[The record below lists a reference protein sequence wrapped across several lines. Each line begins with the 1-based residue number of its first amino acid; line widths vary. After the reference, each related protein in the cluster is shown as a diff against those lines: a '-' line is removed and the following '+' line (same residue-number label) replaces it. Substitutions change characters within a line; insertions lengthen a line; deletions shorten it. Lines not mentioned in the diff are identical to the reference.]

1 MRNAGEVYVG
11 PYILQDT
18 IGVGTTGKVKAG
30 FHKQTGQRVA
40 VKIVKK
46 KNMEDNLEV
55 RQRVERE
62 VKVLKLLNHP
72 NVMKLYDVLQTST
85 HLFVVV
91 ELLEGGQL
99 YDHVSAHP
107 LLGEA
112 EVFQF
117 FYQLTTGIAFMH
129 SQNICHRNV
138 KLENLLLDAA
148 GNLKIADL
156 EMASAIPRGRY
167 LETSC
172 GSPHYACPEIVK
184 NERYVWIR
192 RMLFFLLLCVV
203 LSCVLILFLGGP
215 HLARARARAAH
226 QQPSHT
232 ARHRCR
238 RVVVRGVAVRADDEH
253 PSFRRA
259 ERRSAVCQNQSR
271 AVPHAVRHLAVSAGP
286 PRSHACGEGRRTHYD
301 GRNSAYVQTSKQE
314 SGTGGR

>member
-138 KLENLLLDAA
+138 KLENLLLDSA

-184 NERYVWIR
+184 NERYLGTAADVWSCGVLLYALTTNTLPFDAPSVDQLFAKIKAGR
-192 RMLFFLLLCVV
+192 FHMPSDISPSLQDLLARMLAVKGDER
-203 LSCVLILFLGGP
+203 ITTDEI
-215 HLARARARAAH
+215 
-226 QQPSHT
+226 QQ
-232 ARHRCR
+232 
-238 RVVVRGVAVRADDEH
+238 H
-253 PSFRRA
+253 PYWM
-259 ERRSAVCQNQSR
+259 ENL
-271 AVPHAVRHLAVSAGP
+271 HYVS
-286 PRSHACGEGRRTHYD
+286 
-301 GRNSAYVQTSKQE
+301 Q
-314 SGTGGR
+314 